1 MDALARALVPTLLH
15 ELANTTQ
22 LLTGLH
28 ALLGIPDAGDLLE
41 RREGD
46 LARAGDDAHRL
57 GWLLGVL
64 GAASGHDLLR
74 SRRERAGL
82 EWMRELVAKAA
93 RKAGRPLGP
102 GPETLP
108 ELSGSAQADG
118 WTVPWSFGCALWS
131 MPSDAP
137 WSLQENGEHLEVFGG
152 PLEDEL
158 SAAVAGVS
166 PAVQISASGQLMI
179 PKSLLQLP

>member
-46 LARAGDDAHRL
+46 LARAGDEAHRL

-64 GAASGHDLLR
+64 GAASGHDLLLT
-74 SRRERAGL
+74 RRERSGL
-82 EWMRELVAKAA
+82 EWMRELVSKAA

-102 GPETLP
+102 GPAELP
-108 ELSGSAQADG
+108 ELAGAAQPDG
-118 WTVPWSFGCALWS
+118 WTLPWAFGCALWS
-131 MPSDAP
+131 LGADAA
-137 WSLQENGEHLEVFGG
+137 WSLEDRGEHLEVCGA
-152 PLEDEL
+152 PLTDEL
-158 SAAVAGVS
+158 RAAVDAAASG
-166 PAVQISASGQLMI
+166 PEIAASGQLLL
-179 PKSLLQLP
+179 PKTSLALP

>member
-46 LARAGDDAHRL
+46 LARAGEEAHRL

-64 GAASGHDLLR
+64 GASSGHDLLR
-74 SRRERAGL
+74 ARRERAGL
-82 EWMRELVAKAA
+82 EWMLELVTKAA

-102 GPETLP
+102 GPQVLP
-108 ELSGSAQADG
+108 ELNGAAQPDG
-118 WTVPWSFGCALWS
+118 WTVPWAFGCALWS
-131 MPSDAP
+131 LPPEAP
-137 WSLQENGEHLEVFGG
+137 WSLEDRGEHLEVCGAALTPELRTAVEAAPGG
-152 PLEDEL
+152 VGI
-158 SAAVAGVS
+158 A
-166 PAVQISASGQLMI
+166 ASGQLLL
-179 PKSLLQLP
+179 PKTLLVLP